1 MKRTLLVVLLLVL
14 QASVAAAGEGHL
26 MRYANI
32 HGNSIVFTYEDDLWL
47 VSSSGGLAHRIT
59 NDPGVEVYAHFSPDG
74 KQLAFTASYDG
85 GTDVYVMDAQGGVPH
100 RLTFFP
106 SANRVLQWYPDGNG
120 ILFRSRRAYPLRAEE
135 LYSVDVKGGMPQRLP
150 VDRGGLAALNADAT
164 KLAYNRISRE
174 NATWKRYH
182 GGEAQEIWLADFT
195 TGKIKAFTE
204 YDGTDNYP
212 MWYGGKV
219 YFTSDRFAGTLNL
232 FSKDPATGQVEQLTS
247 YDDYDVKYPSMGDGR
262 IVFQYQESLHVLD
275 LATKEVRKVAVEI
288 PSDRVPMR
296 PEWVKIAPR
305 TGSFG
310 LSPDGEDLLLEARG
324 DIVDYPVDE
333 EDDDL
338 ARQLSPGSASREKY
352 AVYSPDEEWV
362 AWVSD
367 AGGSEEIWIA
377 PEEGEEEARQ
387 LTHRGK
393 GFMLP
398 IVWSPDS
405 KWLLYSDKF
414 MDLVLVDAKSG
425 KSTQVDH
432 SDYDDAWERWG
443 IQDYVFSPDSQWVA
457 YTKQHGN
464 MNESIYLYRIGD
476 GNSTRV
482 TDEMTTAWSPSF
494 DPGGDYLYFLSN
506 RSFEPVMGFQD
517 QNHIF
522 LDMTRPYFVLLRN
535 DQVSPYRGDDDS
547 DEDEASSSSGDH
559 GKGDQDHQN
568 GKKGGDDEGGESIT
582 RIDLDGIQS
591 RVLAAKDVER
601 GNYFRLE
608 AVDDG
613 FLFLKKTE
621 LEFLKY
627 QRIDDRTTE
636 RVDLHHYKLKD
647 AEDTEVL
654 SGIQNYHLSAD
665 KKKLVYRAGSKY
677 GVIDAGKKAKVG
689 DGVVDLSSLR
699 LRVVRE
705 KEYRQIFD
713 EAWRIERDWFYDPG
727 MHGVDWE
734 AMHEKYGR
742 FVPNCGTR
750 GDLTYLIGEM
760 IAELNIGHTYVYGGD
775 RRDGGD
781 RVRVGLLGCD
791 FELPKDGDYYR
802 ISHIIPGW
810 NWDEAQRSP
819 LNEPGCPV
827 REGDYLISIDGQEVH
842 LGDNVYSFLVDR
854 ANKWVTLGFSE
865 QPSSKS
871 VRKWRVKT
879 LRSEWAIRY
888 REWVENNR
896 AKVDEW
902 SGGKI
907 GYVHIPDMMTNGL
920 IEFARYWYPQ
930 FEKKAFIIDDRYNSG
945 GFVGDMI
952 IDRLERKLWG
962 LTAPREG
969 GISRDPERVFI
980 GPMMVLI
987 NEDTGS
993 NGEFFSRSIQL
1004 KHLAPVLGMRTWG
1017 GAIGIEPHED
1027 LVDGGTVT
1035 PPQFGLYGLDGQWL
1049 IEGIGVV
1056 PDIELQNMPADVV
1069 AGKDTQLKEAVDRL
1083 LKQLE
1088 ESGGKWEIPPKP
1100 AFPDKAKPSGK

>member
-1 MKRTLLVVLLLVL
+1 
-14 QASVAAAGEGHL
+14 

-32 HGNSIVFTYEDDLWL
+32 HGDQIVFTYEDDLWL
-47 VSSSGGLAHRIT
+47 VSADGGVAHRIT
-59 NDPGVEVYAHFSPDG
+59 RDPGVEAYAHFSPDG
-74 KQLAFTASYDG
+74 TKLAFTASYDG
-85 GTDVYVMDAQGGVPH
+85 GMDVYVMDAQGGVPQ

-106 SANRVLQWYPDGNG
+106 SANRVLQWYPDGQH

-135 LYSVDVKGGMPQRLP
+135 LYSISVDGGMPTRLP

-195 TGKIKAFTE
+195 TGDIHPLTE

-219 YFTSDRFAGTLNL
+219 YFTSDRWAGTLNL
-232 FSKDPATGQVEQLTS
+232 FSKDPATGKVERLTS

-275 LATKEVRKVAVEI
+275 VATGEVRKVEVEI

-296 PEWVKIAPR
+296 PEWVDVAPR
-305 TGSFG
+305 TGSFS

-324 DIVDYPVDE
+324 DIVEYPVE
-333 EDDDL
+333 EDGDEV
-338 ARQLSPGSASREKY
+338 ARVISPGSASREKY
-352 AVYSPDEEWV
+352 AVYSPDEEWI

-367 AGGSEEIWIA
+367 EGGSEEIWIVSEDGDE
-377 PEEGEEEARQ
+377 PPRQ

-414 MDLVLVDAKSG
+414 MDLVLVDAHSG
-425 KSTQVDH
+425 KSTLVDH
-432 SDYDDAWERWG
+432 SDWDDAWERWG
-443 IQDYVFSPDSQWVA
+443 IQDYVFSPDSRWIA

-464 MNESIYLYRIGD
+464 MNEAIYLYDIAGK
-476 GNSTRV
+476 SITRV

-506 RSFEPVMGFQD
+506 RSFEPVMGMQD

-522 LDMTRPYFVLLRN
+522 LDMTRPYLVLLRQG
-535 DQVSPYRGDDDS
+535 QVSPWRS
-547 DEDEASSSSGDH
+547 EDEDEEEGH
-559 GKGDQDHQN
+559 GKGDE
-568 GKKGGDDEGGESIT
+568 DESEEDGAI
-582 RIDLDGIQS
+582 RIDLDGIGQ
-591 RVLAAKDVER
+591 RILAAKGVER

-608 AVDDG
+608 AIEDG

-627 QRIDDRTTE
+627 QRIDDRTTD
-636 RVDLHHYKLKD
+636 RVDLHHYCLKD
-647 AEDTEVL
+647 AEDSEVL
-654 SGIQNYHLSAD
+654 GGIANYHLSAD
-665 KKKLVYRAGSKY
+665 GKKLVYRAGSKY
-677 GVIDAGKKAKVG
+677 GVIDAGKSAKVG
-689 DGVVDLSSLR
+689 DGVVDLSTVR
-699 LRVVRE
+699 LKVVRE
-705 KEYRQIFD
+705 QEYRQIFD
-713 EAWRIERDWFYDPG
+713 EAWRIQRDWFYDPN
-727 MHGVDWE
+727 MHGVDWD

-775 RRDGGD
+775 RQDTGE
-781 RVRVGLLGCD
+781 RVGVGLLGCD
-791 FELPKDGDYYR
+791 FQLDEKAGLYR
-802 ISHIIPGW
+802 FDHIIPGW

-819 LNEPGCPV
+819 LTEPGCPIA
-827 REGDYLISIDGQEVH
+827 EGDYLVSIDGEEVH
-842 LGDNVYSFLVDR
+842 GGDNVYSHLVDK
-854 ANKWVTLGFSE
+854 AGKWVILGY
-865 QPSSKS
+865 SSDAKAKD
-871 VRKWRVKT
+871 VKHWKVKT

-888 REWVENNR
+888 REWVEDNR

-902 SGGKI
+902 SGGKV

-930 FEKKAFIIDDRYNSG
+930 YQKQAFIIDDRYNSG

-969 GISRDPERVFI
+969 KVSRDPERVFH

-993 NGEFFSRSIQL
+993 NGEFFSRAIQL

-1035 PPQFGLYGLDGQWL
+1035 PPQFGLYGLSGEWL

-1056 PDIELQNMPADVV
+1056 PDIEVQNMPADVV
-1069 AGKDTQLKEAVDRL
+1069 AGRDTQLHEAVDRL

-1088 ESGGKWEIPPKP
+1088 SEGEKWAIPPKP
-1100 AFPDKAKPSGK
+1100 AFPDKAKASGK